1 MYCHIAGRFETDFD
15 KVLKSEGDTSSSKSI
30 QRFEKLFSEYQAI
43 KRKLKTL
50 RFTRSHLQSEIAS
63 IQKLGK
69 IANVSSDE
77 LKLLHSYFPNVN
89 IEKIENVQSFH
100 FLPKA
105 QKTNFHCNR
114 RSRQIQRDF

>member
-1 MYCHIAGRFETDFD
+1 MAFCITRKTFSAAFFLDSVISFFRNSSTTDF
-15 KVLKSEGDTSSSKSI
+15 
-30 QRFEKLFSEYQAI
+30 
-43 KRKLKTL
+43 
-50 RFTRSHLQSEIAS
+50 AS

-77 LKLLHSYFPNVN
+77 LQLLHSYFPNVN

-114 RSRQIQRDF
+114 RSRQMQRDF